1 MKLYSTSEVSVFL
14 KIPRETIN
22 HRANELGIRRFEKNK
37 RFFNEDELK
46 RIKDFKKRN
55 DLRLNPKYSPKKIK
69 MIEFYL
75 NNRTTKDISEI
86 LEIKES
92 LVLRCINE
100 WIKNDFSINVASK
113 IWAST

>member
-1 MKLYSTSEVSVFL
+1 MKLYNTAEASVFL
-14 KIPRETIN
+14 KLPRETLN
-22 HRANELGIRRFEKNK
+22 FRANKLQIRRFVKGK
-37 RFFNEDELK
+37 RFYNELELESIKNFNKL
-46 RIKDFKKRN
+46 N

-75 NNRTTKDISEI
+75 DDKTTKDISEI

-100 WIKNDFSINVASK
+100 WIKNDNSIIIASK
-113 IWAST
+113 I

>member
-1 MKLYSTSEVSVFL
+1 MELYDTYQASKKL
-14 KIPRETIN
+14 KIARETIRQ
-22 HRANELGIRRFEKNK
+22 RANKLGIRNFKSNK
-37 RFFNEDELK
+37 RFFNEDELQ

-75 NNRTTKDISEI
+75 DNRTTKNISEI

-92 LVLRCINE
+92 LVLRCVNE
-100 WIKNDFSINVASK
+100 WLKNDNIITVASK
-113 IWAST
+113 I

>member
-1 MKLYSTSEVSVFL
+1 MKLYNTAEACATIKV
-14 KIPRETIN
+14 PRETIN
-22 HRANELGIRRFEKNK
+22 HRAKQLGIRRFVKNK
-37 RFFNEDELK
+37 RFFNEDELQ

-75 NNRTTKDISEI
+75 DNRTTKDISEI

-100 WIKNDFSINVASK
+100 WIKNDFQILISSK
-113 IWAST
+113 I

>member
-1 MKLYSTSEVSVFL
+1 MKIYNTAEASAFI

-22 HRANELGIRRFEKNK
+22 HRANQLGIRRFEKNK
-37 RFFNEDELK
+37 RFFNEDELQ

-75 NNRTTKDISEI
+75 DNRTTKDISEI

-100 WIKNDFSINVASK
+100 WIKKDNSIIVASK
-113 IWAST
+113 I

>member
-1 MKLYSTSEVSVFL
+1 MKLYNTAEACTFI

-22 HRANELGIRRFEKNK
+22 YRADQLGIRRFEKNK
-37 RFFNEDELK
+37 RFFNEDELQ

-75 NNRTTKDISEI
+75 DNRTTKDISEI

-92 LVLRCINE
+92 LVIRCVNE
-100 WIKNDFSINVASK
+100 WIKKDFSIMVASK
-113 IWAST
+113 L

>member
-1 MKLYSTSEVSVFL
+1 MKVYNTAEASAVI

-22 HRANELGIRRFEKNK
+22 HRANQLGIRRFEKNK
-37 RFFNEDELK
+37 RFFNEDELQ

-75 NNRTTKDISEI
+75 DNRTTKDISEI

-92 LVLRCINE
+92 LVVRCVNE
-100 WIKNDFSINVASK
+100 WIKKDFSIMVSSK
-113 IWAST
+113 L

>member
-1 MKLYSTSEVSVFL
+1 MKLFNSAEASSFL

-22 HRANELGIRRFEKNK
+22 FRANKLQIRRFENGK
-37 RFFNEDELK
+37 RFYNESELESIKNFN
-46 RIKDFKKRN
+46 KRN
-55 DLRLNPKYSPKKIK
+55 DLRLNPKYSPKKTK

-75 NNRTTKDISEI
+75 DNRTTKDISEI

-92 LVLRCINE
+92 LVIRCINE

-113 IWAST
+113 L